1 MLQKLHVQLL
11 NIFDNE
17 ADEYN
22 RVTYGLNRFYMHKGG
37 GMVVFRRRIADHL
50 FDFLSKNSSFQCVMK
65 HDALY
70 VWKKSTETE
79 SRWHIV

>member
-1 MLQKLHVQLL
+1 MLRKLHVQLL

-22 RVTYGLNRFYMHKGG
+22 RVTYILNRFYMHKGG
-37 GMVVFRRRIADHL
+37 GIIVFHNRRIADHL

-70 VWKKSTETE
+70 V
-79 SRWHIV
+79 